1 MRERRGI
8 MAVKVFIKRI
18 CPKDKERELFRIIK
32 EIRRMVPLQ
41 PGYISSE
48 YLKTI
53 DETSEIA
60 AISSWYTLEDWQA
73 WFESEE
79 RKQIQSRIDS
89 IPGVTTEYSIYR
101 YIKTR

>member
-1 MRERRGI
+1 

-18 CPKDKERELFRIIK
+18 CPKDKERELFCIIK

>member
-1 MRERRGI
+1 
-8 MAVKVFIKRI
+8 MAVKVLIKRT
-18 CPKDKERELFRIIK
+18 CPQDKERELFSIIK

-79 RKQIQSRIDS
+79 RKEIQARIDS
-89 IPGVTTEYSIYR
+89 IAGVTTEYSIYR

>member
-1 MRERRGI
+1 
-8 MAVKVFIKRI
+8 MAVKVLIKRK

-32 EIRRMVPLQ
+32 EARRMVPLQ

-48 YLKTI
+48 YLKSI
-53 DETSEIA
+53 GDDSEIT
-60 AISSWYTLEDWQA
+60 AISSWYTLEDWQT
-73 WFESEE
+73 WFESKE
-79 RKQIQSRIDS
+79 RQEIQSRIDA

>member
-1 MRERRGI
+1 
-8 MAVKVFIKRI
+8 MAVKVLIKRT

-48 YLKTI
+48 YLKSI
-53 DETSEIA
+53 GEKSEIA

-73 WFESEE
+73 WFESDE
-79 RKQIQSRIDS
+79 RKEIQSKIDA
-89 IPGVTTEYSIYR
+89 IPGVETEYSIFR

>member
-1 MRERRGI
+1 
-8 MAVKVFIKRI
+8 MAVKVLIKRT
-18 CPKDKERELFRIIK
+18 CPKDRERELFRIIK
-32 EIRRMVPLQ
+32 EMRRMVPLQ

-48 YLKTI
+48 YLKSI
-53 DETSEIA
+53 GETSEIA

-73 WFESEE
+73 WFGSDE
-79 RKQIQSRIDS
+79 RKEIQSRMDA

>member
-1 MRERRGI
+1 
-8 MAVKVFIKRI
+8 MAVKVFIKRV

-79 RKQIQSRIDS
+79 RKEIQARIDS
-89 IPGVTTEYSIYR
+89 IAGVTTEYSIYR